1 MAYLIFFYLQAGLK
15 YELEGVMA
23 YLIFFYLQ
31 AGLKIGVRTRGCN
44 GLSYTLNY
52 VSEKAKFDEEV
63 VQDGMYKKCHVY
75 KNSIKAIGKWNS
87 ILVLSV
93 PLNI

>member
-1 MAYLIFFYLQAGLK
+1 M

-44 GLSYTLNY
+44 GLSYFFLSTGWI
-52 VSEKAKFDEEV
+52 EDW
-63 VQDGMYKKCHVY
+63 CT
-75 KNSIKAIGKWNS
+75 NSR
-87 ILVLSV
+87 V
-93 PLNI
+93 